1 VATEDET
8 IDTAAKDPAYGS
20 LDDVPLRGP
29 GAPGSAPLEYVADLY
44 DDPVDLSFTSTEKHR
59 ALDNAAAVLE
69 VRVNDGNP
77 INNPEQIHHLLA
89 NLYATYSLMHDMG
102 HVASTRRGE
111 ADAGPEGIR
120 EYAEDFKAEFDELVE
135 DVLAATGDE
144 SDAGRDGVADDGD
157 DAQPGANL
165 HSPTVVSRR

>member
-1 VATEDET
+1 MSNRNITVDTDAWTASTE
-8 IDTAAKDPAYGS
+8 KDPAYGS

-44 DDPVDLSFTSTEKHR
+44 DDPVDLSFTATEKHR

-69 VRVNDGNP
+69 ARVNDGNP
-77 INNPEQIHHLLA
+77 IDSPEQIHHYLA
-89 NLYATYSLMHDMG
+89 NLYATYSLMHTMG

-111 ADAGPEGIR
+111 SDAGPEEIR

-144 SDAGRDGVADDGD
+144 SDA
-157 DAQPGANL
+157 QSGANF
-165 HSPTVVSRR
+165 HSTTIVPRR